1 MPVLF
6 FLVGGTDGWSCD
18 SKMVALIREDL
29 RTPLFRLMAGVIL
42 IFLKSA
48 IYLFCTTTKKSI

>member
-1 MPVLF
+1 
-6 FLVGGTDGWSCD
+6 
-18 SKMVALIREDL
+18 MVALIREDL

-48 IYLFCTTTKKSI
+48 IYLFCTTTKKINLVSKKLLTAPLTQFV